1 MRRRGSEG
9 RGALLI
15 RMAMTLVML
24 MLLQIVRK
32 CQLFSATSKRRRRVE
47 RGAAWNF
54 VAVVVARRLLNENNA
69 AYIIY
74 MYTKARLRQTHTHAQ
89 IRTNTHKH
97 VRDTVGETSQL
108 GIKSSSSFS
117 LSENK

>member
-1 MRRRGSEG
+1 MRGRGSEG
-9 RGALLI
+9 GRGVAYKNGNDFGNVD
-15 RMAMTLVML
+15 AAADCSQVS
-24 MLLQIVRK
+24 IVFGNCK
-32 CQLFSATSKRRRRVE
+32 E
-47 RGAAWNF
+47 RPGGGAAWNF

-74 MYTKARLRQTHTHAQ
+74 MYTKARLRQTHTHEQ
-89 IRTNTHKH
+89 TRTNTHKH